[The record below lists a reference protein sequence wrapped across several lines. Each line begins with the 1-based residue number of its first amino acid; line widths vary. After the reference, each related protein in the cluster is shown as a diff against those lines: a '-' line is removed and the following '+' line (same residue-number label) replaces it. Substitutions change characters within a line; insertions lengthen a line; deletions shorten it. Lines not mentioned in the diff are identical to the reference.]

1 MLSAKD
7 TANPNLSDGNNPDNS
22 KLQIEPNS
30 GLPNDPDDDS
40 PNKILELGNMA
51 TTEQRDNYDRQSIK
65 QLMLMKIDDFG
76 NNTGR
81 VAGVTHNST
90 SQMTAT
96 KYNYEQDHFFEG
108 TP

>member
-65 QLMLMKIDDFG
+65 
-76 NNTGR
+76 
-81 VAGVTHNST
+81 
-90 SQMTAT
+90 
-96 KYNYEQDHFFEG
+96 
-108 TP
+108 